1 MQIIL
6 PDITSLERMT
16 LSITH
21 ENLLMHRMVQLVVIL
36 MMMTE
41 LFLRYISAFVA
52 KMLIQNT
59 LKNILGQQLGIVIST
74 CLEIAEQ
81 DTIELA

>member
-6 PDITSLERMT
+6 PDITSLEKMT
-16 LSITH
+16 LSTTH

-36 MMMTE
+36 MMMME
-41 LFLRYISAFVA
+41 LFRRYISAFVA
-52 KMLIQNT
+52 KMSVRNI